1 MLSLRPSFTPY
12 PITGLYIILVL
23 LNSHFINGNRG
34 WTRNETDASGDL
46 KRNRRVASAQNHFK
60 TNIAYCLFVLSA
72 KRFSRN
78 RISSKYLNHASAY
91 SLHCRHGQQE
101 QIARMRGKSD
111 ECSSSTANQC
121 NNSGRFRGHPA

>member
-91 SLHCRHGQQE
+91 SLQTICCCFINLQE
-101 QIARMRGKSD
+101 ENENTADTDNKSRLP
-111 ECSSSTANQC
+111 
-121 NNSGRFRGHPA
+121 G